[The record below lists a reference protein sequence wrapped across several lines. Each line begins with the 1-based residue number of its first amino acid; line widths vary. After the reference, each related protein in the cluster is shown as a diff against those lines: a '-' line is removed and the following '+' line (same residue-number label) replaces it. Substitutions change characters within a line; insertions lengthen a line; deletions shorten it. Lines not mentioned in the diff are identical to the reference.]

1 MKKLLTFAV
10 LAAVAASCTQSE
22 VEDVKQSNEYIGIA
36 SATVNNMVLTRAGE
50 GSPLNQGSLGL
61 FVTTEGDDIFKVDNM
76 RWNYGESGWT
86 SYGNLAYEG
95 NGKQTAYAYHPYR
108 PDVTSTSF
116 EYTILHDKYD
126 WGIDLLWWKSD
137 GPLNSNI
144 LNIGFSH
151 AISKFTVN
159 LKKNEEVLNEE
170 LGDVTVGGIK
180 TTGTVNLI
188 ERTWN
193 TDETEVDDNFP
204 LCNDTPT
211 EGFDGTATN
220 YLIPQTVSSLTVSAK
235 VGSKTYT
242 WTSETEQ
249 VFEPGHA
256 YTLNL
261 TIGSE
266 VTAIGEVT
274 VSAWQVDE
282 AESGIADHVSDYLTG
297 EGLRTYMAEQL
308 AANNTDITVNLKPNA
323 SYADFHIIREEL
335 KLAEIEDGSINLT
348 ITGAVSVPGRVF
360 ANEFTQDNNEETVS
374 ELQSITLPDAI
385 VIGEGAFISCS
396 ELIKVYAP
404 KVKNIEND
412 AFNPCSN
419 LKEVYFPQVQSVGF
433 YAFGYCKSL
442 ISIDLPELLTV
453 YEAGL
458 GCMGIKTINL
468 PKVELP
474 NYLGRFFEG
483 CDLLTDV
490 VLPATKALPWAT
502 FRACVELISVDAPNV
517 SSVGPYAFTGCDKIQ
532 TLKLTTEEDITI
544 DENAWNRETEEEVLV
559 SVNEQIDLVLNKN
572 KEPEVT
578 NGNVWKGFTFK
589 SITFEE

>member
-1 MKKLLTFAV
+1 MKKLLTLAA

-50 GSPLNQGSLGL
+50 SLASLGL

-170 LGDVTVGGIK
+170 LGDVTIGGIK

-323 SYADFHIIREEL
+323 SYADFHIIRETL
-335 KLAEIEDGSINLT
+335 KSAEIEDGSIDLT
-348 ITGAVSVPGRVF
+348 ITGATTVPGKVY
-360 ANEFTQDNNEETVS
+360 APENGEVVS
-374 ELQSITLPDAI
+374 ELQSITLSDAI
-385 VIGEGAFISCS
+385 VIGEGAFVGCS
-396 ELIKVYAP
+396 KLIEVNAP
-404 KVKNIEND
+404 KVKNIEAD
-412 AFNPCSN
+412 AFNGCSKLSN
-419 LKEVYFPQVQSVGF
+419 VYFPQVQHVHWF
-433 YAFGYCKSL
+433 AFGGCENL
-442 ISIDLPELLTV
+442 LSIDLPELSQI

-458 GCMGIKTINL
+458 GAMSIQTINL
-468 PKVELP
+468 PKAQ
-474 NYLGRFFEG
+474 LGNRSFES
-483 CDLLTDV
+483 CHSLTEV
-490 VLPATKALPWAT
+490 VIPVAETLPWSA
-502 FRACVELISVDAPNV
+502 FRDCKELISVDAPNV
-517 SSVGPYAFTGCDKIQ
+517 SSVGAYAFTGCAKIQ
-532 TLKLTTEEDITI
+532 TLKLTTKEDITI
-544 DENAWNRETEEEVLV
+544 DENAWNRKTEEEEPA
-559 SVNEQIDLVLNKN
+559 SVNEQIDLVLNKE
-572 KEPEVT
+572 KESEVT